1 MGLAQGPDL
10 GGQLRLVSLS
20 ALQGG
25 DAPLR
30 RREGGLVSLLLH
42 RVGQAVHCRSVGLL
56 ARLLRQGVERPVD
69 LGVVGVEVHPLHL
82 VRGLPLGEPIIL
94 RLSACHKKSLLS

>member
-1 MGLAQGPDL
+1 MSAFP
-10 GGQLRLVSLS
+10 LS
-20 ALQGG
+20 RSEMRPSAAERAVLS
-25 DAPLR
+25 
-30 RREGGLVSLLLH
+30 SLLLH
-42 RVGQAVHCRSVGLL
+42 HVGQAVHCRSVGLL

-82 VRGLPLGEPIIL
+82 VHGLPLGEPIIL